1 MKTLN
6 ALLLFLF
13 FSLGLNAQ
21 KFTIPVFPDPQSEV
35 DERMDM
41 FESQVDWIVKNREKL
56 NMPIVLCVGD
66 LANFDNF
73 THWDKASQQ
82 FEKFDKIRL
91 PYATMIPKQW
101 VSMMEV
107 LHPAIP
113 IRIYERHLNSILTFQ
128 LLGLLRKEGGLN
140 PERATMPTILSK
152 QATLIGLF

>member
-6 ALLLFLF
+6 VLLLFVL

-41 FESQVDWIVKNREKL
+41 FESQVDWIVKNKEKL

-73 THWDKASQQ
+73 THWDK
-82 FEKFDKIRL
+82 EIMILRL
-91 PYATMIPKQW
+91 WEST
-101 VSMMEV
+101 MEV
-107 LHPAIP
+107 LPLAI
-113 IRIYERHLNSILTFQ
+113 RT
-128 LLGLLRKEGGLN
+128 K
-140 PERATMPTILSK
+140 T
-152 QATLIGLF
+152 